1 LKTVITENLP
11 AGVLSITTHN
21 LWHSDEVV
29 KEDAVESEEEEA
41 ERKAKADAARKEGFR
56 LGGKKQGARMAAAAL
71 ADAIAHGE
79 SLRERRRRIQR
90 ASYYRRIGKVD
101 PKL

>member
-1 LKTVITENLP
+1 
-11 AGVLSITTHN
+11 
-21 LWHSDEVV
+21 
-29 KEDAVESEEEEA
+29 
-41 ERKAKADAARKEGFR
+41 
-56 LGGKKQGARMAAAAL
+56 L